1 MRLFCYY
8 EICLGKKDFMDGGR
22 NRVVEEEIGVGGLRT
37 GFGMFFRN
45 YMIRRNWEKD
55 FRVRRRE
62 G

>member
-1 MRLFCYY
+1 
-8 EICLGKKDFMDGGR
+8 MDGGR